1 MNRDQVYLRDILASA
16 EATQEY
22 IQGLSL
28 EAFVGL
34 REKQDAVI
42 RALEVIGEAARR
54 LSQESK
60 NAIPDIPWPK
70 LIGMRNILIHQ
81 YDNVDLDLVYETVHN
96 FIPPLIERIK
106 VVLRDLQS

>member
-1 MNRDQVYLRDILASA
+1 
-16 EATQEY
+16 
-22 IQGLSL
+22 L

-60 NAIPDIPWPK
+60 NAIPDIP
-70 LIGMRNILIHQ
+70 
-81 YDNVDLDLVYETVHN
+81 
-96 FIPPLIERIK
+96 
-106 VVLRDLQS
+106 